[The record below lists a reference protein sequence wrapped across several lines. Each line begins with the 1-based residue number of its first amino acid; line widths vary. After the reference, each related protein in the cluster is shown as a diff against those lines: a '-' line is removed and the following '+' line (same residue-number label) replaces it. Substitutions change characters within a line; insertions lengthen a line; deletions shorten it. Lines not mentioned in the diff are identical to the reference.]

1 MATGLTFCIYSE
13 IKIFQF
19 HFWDWCRGVCE
30 YVGVEGNL
38 MCVLR
43 LSLFFAHLKGC
54 VNLWCLSLTCV
65 CFDCVCLSICT
76 YKTESLCGHIKV
88 LTHPEH
94 IGRDFYKGFAFIVVD
109 HPPWEMIHTC
119 TDLKMVWKHTHTYTP
134 VHIQIDFIS
143 SLHTDLVSKTSLILI
158 ITWKEGCSLV
168 LLVN

>member
-1 MATGLTFCIYSE
+1 MYICDCGGHGPDVLY
-13 IKIFQF
+13 IFWNKDF
-19 HFWDWCRGVCE
+19 PVSFLRLMLCVNMWAWRGTW
-30 YVGVEGNL
+30 
-38 MCVLR
+38 CVLR
-43 LSLFFAHLKGC
+43 MSLFFAHLKGC

-119 TDLKMVWKHTHTYTP
+119 TDLKMVWKHTHTPPCTFRLTLFPHCTLTWSPKP
-134 VHIQIDFIS
+134 V
-143 SLHTDLVSKTSLILI
+143 
-158 ITWKEGCSLV
+158 
-168 LLVN
+168 